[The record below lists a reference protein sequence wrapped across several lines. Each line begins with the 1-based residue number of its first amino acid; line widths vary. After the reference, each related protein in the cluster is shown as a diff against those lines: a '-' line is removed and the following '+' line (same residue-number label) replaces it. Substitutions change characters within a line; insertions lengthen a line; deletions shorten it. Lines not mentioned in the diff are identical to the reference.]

1 MNRISQLT
9 TIQKYAPGT
18 QTFKNSE
25 LMAVMTNAE
34 ISKWGNLYVDRN
46 LAGYEVVV
54 MVLRP
59 KED

>member
-1 MNRISQLT
+1 MNRKSQLT
-9 TIQKYAPGT
+9 TIQKNAPGSRA
-18 QTFKNSE
+18 FNNNE
-25 LMAVMTNAE
+25 LITVMTNAE

-59 KED
+59 KE

>member
-9 TIQKYAPGT
+9 QFQKNSPGS

-25 LMAVMTNAE
+25 LLAIMTHAE
-34 ISKWGNLYVDRN
+34 ISKWGNLYVNRDF
-46 LAGYEVVV
+46 AGCEVVV

-59 KED
+59 KE